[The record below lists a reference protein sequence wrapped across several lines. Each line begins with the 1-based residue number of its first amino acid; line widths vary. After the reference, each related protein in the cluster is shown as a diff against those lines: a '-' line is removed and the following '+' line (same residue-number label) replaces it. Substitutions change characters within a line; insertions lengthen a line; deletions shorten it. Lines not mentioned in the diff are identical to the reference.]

1 MNYQNHN
8 PVIILIAGKSGSGKT
23 TIANYLKKLFEEEGK
38 KVILSPYT
46 KYLKKYIEE
55 ITGEAISEENKP
67 RELLQKI
74 SSDLIKEKLGKNNFF
89 IDRQIEDIEIYSY
102 FSDIIIIPD
111 VRFPNEIEVIQEKFN
126 NVFSIGIIRE
136 NYQTNLTKEQQK
148 DITETSLDN
157 YQKYDYLIENNN
169 NTNLLKEAEKI
180 KSLLER
186 R

>member
-55 ITGEAISEENKP
+55 ITGEVISEENKP

-136 NYQTNLTKEQQK
+136 NYQTNLTKEQQE